1 MEANIQIK
9 NAEVEGKKIKKLEFF
24 GDWEIEMGGG
34 DEPVETILRPVYN
47 EKYPYGR
54 DTLPY
59 HVIESVRTKQAGAVT
74 WYGYMIGDPTTD
86 KELGYP
92 NVKYAVRI
100 KIPGTS
106 GSLSGTAKFQSRVET
121 QRPATQSKGEMA
133 RIYFFSEDMTKLLG
147 FARINYHYEG

>member
-1 MEANIQIK
+1 MEANLFIK
-9 NAEVEGKKIKKLEFF
+9 NAEVEGNKIKNIEFF
-24 GDWEIEMGGG
+24 GDWEIEMGGDD

-59 HVIESVRTKQAGAVT
+59 HVIESVRTKQQTVT

-92 NVKYAVRI
+92 DVKYAVRI

-106 GSLSGTAKFQSRVET
+106 GTLSGTAKFQSRIET
-121 QRPATQSKGEMA
+121 LRPTTQSKGEMA

-147 FARINYHYEG
+147 FAHINYHYEG